1 MLICSLFGRLDP
13 LVKLSIH
20 AYLQYHA
27 PQPCDLLLQVAVAD
41 YPGQIVQRT
50 DLNVAGQAPQH
61 VVAGEGGI
69 GQRVWMRVDGAFKAD
84 YRAGVA
90 VTREVVDFTGLAQM
104 PLSALDAAAIGYLMP
119 SRYCFPEDFFD
130 FVVQQFPGLRGG
142 PRVVA
147 MVEWIGQNF
156 TYDAFATQPNTTA
169 TDSFVARRGVCRD
182 YAHVLIAMLRAV
194 GIPARIVSAY
204 APAVTPQDFH
214 AVVEV
219 YLDNAWHLIDP
230 TGMANAADI
239 AVVGVGR
246 DAADISFMTSYGL
259 MELQEQAVTV
269 SKS

>member
-1 MLICSLFGRLDP
+1 M
-13 LVKLSIH
+13 KLSIH
-20 AYLQYHA
+20 AHLQYHA
-27 PQPCDLLLQVAVAD
+27 PQQCDLLLQVAVAD

-50 DLNVAGQAPQH
+50 DLNVVGQTRQH
-61 VVAGEGGI
+61 VVTGDGGV
-69 GQRVWMRVDGAFKAD
+69 GQRVWMQVDGAFKAD
-84 YRAGVA
+84 YRADIV
-90 VTREVVDFTGLAQM
+90 VTRDAIDFAALAQV
-104 PLSALDAAAIGYLMP
+104 PLSALDAAVIGYLMP

-130 FVVQQFPGLRGG
+130 FVVQKFPGLRGG

-147 MVEWIGQNF
+147 MVEWIGENF

-169 TDSFVARRGVCRD
+169 TDSFAARRGVCRD

-194 GIPARIVSAY
+194 GIPTRIVSAY

-219 YLDNAWHLIDP
+219 YLDHDWHLVDP
-230 TGMANAADI
+230 TGMARAEDI

-259 MELQEQAVTV
+259 MELQEQTVIV

>member
-1 MLICSLFGRLDP
+1 M
-13 LVKLSIH
+13 KLSIH
-20 AYLQYHA
+20 AHLDYHA

-41 YPGQIVQRT
+41 YPGQILQKTVLDVADLAPQR
-50 DLNVAGQAPQH
+50 LVAGD
-61 VVAGEGGI
+61 GGV
-69 GQRVWMRVDGAFKAD
+69 GQRVWMRVADAFKAD
-84 YRAGVA
+84 YRAEVM
-90 VTREVVDFTGLAQM
+90 VTRGAVDFTRLAQM
-104 PLSALDAAAIGYLMP
+104 SLSSLDADVIGYLMP

-142 PRVVA
+142 PRVAA
-147 MVEWIGQNF
+147 MVEWIGQNL
-156 TYDAFATQPNTTA
+156 TYDAFATQPSTTA
-169 TDSFVARRGVCRD
+169 SDSFKARRGVCRD

-219 YLDNAWHLIDP
+219 YLDDGWHLVDP
-230 TGMANAADI
+230 TGMACAEDI

-259 MELQEQAVTV
+259 MEMQKQTVTV
-269 SKS
+269 DKS